1 MRGRDENEDDKVE
14 EGERG
19 RDGKNRLSVVIERG
33 EGV

>member
-19 RDGKNRLSVVIERG
+19 RDGKNRLRVETERG

>member
-19 RDGKNRLSVVIERG
+19 RDGKNRLRVGMERG